1 MSNKDN
7 IIEQLRKEINILDGI
22 KYSEVIQNALLHGKT
37 EQDAEKKWTV
47 IVERGEK
54 LKKELTALLNGD
66 FNAENSER
74 SYKYYCSVCLIIR
87 DENEYLEEWLNWHIK
102 QGVQHFYIYDHGSK
116 YPVKEFLKGLSTA
129 IYEKVT
135 VIDFGGKHDFAQHE
149 AYNNCIEMYE
159 NESRWIGFIDSD
171 EFVRI
176 KNGKTIPEFLKDYE
190 EYAGVFMAWVIY
202 GANGHKEMQ
211 NLPCRRRFLNVTH
224 SRSSEDMGKV
234 FIQPE
239 LFSYMMIHNGYPKA
253 GYLVVDEHKEPLQE
267 AAIFK
272 HNSTTDYVCVDHYYT
287 KSYEEWLN
295 KIKRGACDPYYSRKY
310 DEFFDYNPDMEY
322 CKEDVFPIQEYE
334 ISKK

>member
-1 MSNKDN
+1 MNVNSDR
-7 IIEQLRKEINILDGI
+7 IEQLRKEIDILDC
-22 KYSEVIQNALLHGKT
+22 KVRAEVIQDALLHGKI
-37 EQDAEKKWTV
+37 EQDAEKEWAV
-47 IVERGEK
+47 IIDRKEK
-54 LKKELTALLNGD
+54 LKKELTALLNGCVKTGGD
-66 FNAENSER
+66 KIN
-74 SYKYYCSVCLIIR
+74 YKYYCSICLIIR
-87 DENEYLEEWLNWHIK
+87 DENEYLEEWLNWHIR

-116 YPVKEFLKGLSTA
+116 YSVKEFIKTLSVA
-129 IYEKVT
+129 VKERVT

-149 AYNNCIEMYE
+149 AYNDCIEKYE
-159 NESRWIGFIDSD
+159 TESKWIGFIDSD

-176 KNGKTIPEFLKDYE
+176 KNGKTLSEFLMDYE
-190 EYAGVFMAWVIY
+190 EYAGVFMAWIIY
-202 GANGHKEMQ
+202 GANGYKEKQ

-224 SRSSEDMGKV
+224 SRSSEDLGKV
-234 FIQPE
+234 FIQPQ

-253 GYLVVDEHKEPLQE
+253 GYIVVDEHKEPLQE

-322 CKEDVFPIQEYE
+322 CREEIFPIQEYE

>member
-1 MSNKDN
+1 MNDKSNK
-7 IIEQLRKEINILDGI
+7 IEQLRKEIDILDG
-22 KYSEVIQNALLHGKT
+22 KTYYEVIRHALSCGKS
-37 EQDAEKKWTV
+37 EQDAEKDWTV
-47 IVERGEK
+47 VVERKKK
-54 LKKELTALLNGD
+54 LKKELNEALNGIT
-66 FNAENSER
+66 NTNTTE
-74 SYKYYCSVCLIIR
+74 SYKYYCSICLIIR

-116 YPVKEFLKGLSTA
+116 YSVKEFMKQLSATVC
-129 IYEKVT
+129 EKVT
-135 VIDFGGKHDFAQHE
+135 VIDFGGKHEFAQHE
-149 AYNNCIEMYE
+149 AYNNCIEKYE
-159 NESRWIGFIDSD
+159 NESKWIGFIDSD

-176 KNGKTIPEFLKDYE
+176 KNGKTVPEFLKDYE
-190 EYAGVFMAWVIY
+190 EYAGVFMVWVIY

-211 NLPCRRRFLNVTH
+211 NLPCRRRFLTVTH

-234 FIQPE
+234 FIQPK

-253 GYLVVDEHKEPLQE
+253 GYTVVDEHKEPLQE
-267 AAIFK
+267 ASIFK

-310 DEFFDYNPDMEY
+310 EEFFDYNPDMQY
-322 CKEDVFPIQEYE
+322 CREDVFPVQEYE